1 MINRIFR
8 DKCKTVAANNP
19 KQTKFAGY
27 MKGGKFIFF
36 AAIVLTTG
44 IITTV
49 APGCAN
55 IVPPQGGPK
64 DSLPPVL
71 VKAVPEVE
79 SKNVSSKKISFTF
92 DEYID
97 VQNIFGNLIVSPIP
111 KSNPD
116 VTGKLNNVTI
126 RLRDTLEPNTTY
138 SLNFGDA
145 IKDVN
150 EGNVMKNFTYTFST
164 GPFIDSL
171 ELKGSV
177 ILAETGKIDTTLIVM
192 LHTSSDDS
200 ALVKQKPRYVTRLDS
215 KGNFKFSHLPPA
227 TFYLYA
233 LKDEGGSYRYF
244 DNTHLFAFADSA
256 VHIGPQTDSITLYAF
271 AAPNENR
278 PTTNTTLP
286 TPVKN
291 KNKNVVDTRLKYQ
304 ADLLNS
310 QQDLLSPLKI
320 TFETPIKYFD
330 SAKAKLY
337 TDSLFNPVTSYQF
350 QKDSSKKTV
359 TLITKWKESTTYHF
373 VLDKDFAEDSSG
385 YKLLKTDT
393 LSFTTKKTSDYGAVT
408 LKFKNLDLSQNPVL
422 QFVLNESIF
431 KSFPLTDSLFTDP
444 LFLPGEYQLRILY
457 DENKNG
463 VWDPGVF
470 FEKHKQPELVS
481 PIEKKVII
489 KANWKN
495 EFDIP
500 VK

>member
-8 DKCKTVAANNP
+8 DKGNAFADNRL
-19 KQTKFAGY
+19 KQVKFADY
-27 MKGGKFIFF
+27 MKRGKLILFV
-36 AAIVLTTG
+36 AIVLIAG
-44 IITTV
+44 IVTALV
-49 APGCAN
+49 PGCAN
-55 IVPPQGGPK
+55 IVPPQGGPR

-71 VKAVPEVE
+71 VKAVPEDE
-79 SKNVSSKKISFTF
+79 SKNVNTRRITFTF

-116 VTGKLNNVTI
+116 VTGKLTNVTV

-150 EGNVMKNFTYTFST
+150 EGNVLKNFTYTFST

-171 ELKGSV
+171 ELRGNV
-177 ILAETGKIDTTLIVM
+177 ILAETGKTDTTLIVM

-200 ALVKQKPRYVTRLDS
+200 AVIKQKPRYVARLDAN
-215 KGNFKFSHLPPA
+215 GNFVFRHLPPK

-244 DNTHLFAFADSA
+244 DDTHLFAFADSA
-256 VHIGPQTDSITLYAF
+256 VHIGVQTDSITLYAF
-271 AAPNENR
+271 ASPKETRAATNPSLPAPG
-278 PTTNTTLP
+278 
-286 TPVKN
+286 KN

-304 ADLLNS
+304 TNLLNN

-320 TFETPIKYFD
+320 TFETPLKYFD
-330 SAKAKLY
+330 SAKAALY
-337 TDSLFNPVTSYQF
+337 TDSLFNPVSDYRF
-350 QKDSSKKTV
+350 QKDSNNQAV
-359 TLITKWKESTTYHF
+359 TLIHKWKENTTYHL

-393 LSFTTKKTSDYGAVT
+393 LSFTTKKTADYGTVT
-408 LKFKNLDLSQNPVL
+408 LKFKNLDLSKNPVL
-422 QFVLNESIF
+422 QFVLNESISN
-431 KSFPLTDSLFTDP
+431 SFPLNDSVFTNP

-463 VWDPGVF
+463 TWDPGVF
-470 FEKHKQPELVS
+470 FGKHKQPELVS
-481 PIEKKVII
+481 PVEKKITI